1 MTEKI
6 KFFVGDI
13 QVDAGRKHLSNLENE
28 IQQFLKSEREKYGEV
43 EIRES
48 GVALYGTTIVFYI
61 RYRTR

>member
-1 MTEKI
+1 MTEKVR
-6 KFFVGDI
+6 FFVGSTSDLR
-13 QVDAGRKHLSNLENE
+13 ALETE
-28 IQQFLKSEREKYGEV
+28 IHNFLKSEREKYGEI

>member
-1 MTEKI
+1 MTEKV
-6 KFFVGDI
+6 KFFVGSTSDLR
-13 QVDAGRKHLSNLENE
+13 GLENE
-28 IQQFLKSEREKYGEV
+28 IHSFLKREREKYGEI

>member
-1 MTEKI
+1 MTEKVR
-6 KFFVGDI
+6 FFVGNISDLR
-13 QVDAGRKHLSNLENE
+13 ALERE
-28 IQQFLKSEREKYGEV
+28 IHDFLKSERGRYGEI

>member
-6 KFFVGDI
+6 KFFVGEI
-13 QVDAGRKHLSNLENE
+13 NNTEALERE
-28 IQQFLKSEREKYGEV
+28 IQRFLKEEREKYGEI

-48 GVALYGTTIVFYI
+48 GVALYGTKIVFYI

>member
-6 KFFVGDI
+6 KFFVGEI
-13 QVDAGRKHLSNLENE
+13 NNTEALERE
-28 IQQFLKSEREKYGEV
+28 IQRFLKEEREKYGEI

-48 GVALYGTTIVFYI
+48 GVALYETKIVFYI